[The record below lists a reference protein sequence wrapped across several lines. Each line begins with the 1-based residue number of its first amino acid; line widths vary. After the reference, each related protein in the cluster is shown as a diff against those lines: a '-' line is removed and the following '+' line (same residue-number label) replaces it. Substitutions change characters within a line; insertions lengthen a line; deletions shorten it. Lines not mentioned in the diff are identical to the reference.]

1 MLITRL
7 TIDKVIR
14 TILKFWSLRRDMKN
28 SSRPSASRMIRSGF
42 YSIVAWILMWMSSIV
57 AVRTF
62 QLLLISIIYS
72 LCSLEIIFWRPAL
85 LNRGNESGVFPVI
98 LSWSVSSAFT
108 FYFLSGDS
116 LPDYWGAATK
126 FKSLM
131 EANILF

>member
-1 MLITRL
+1 
-7 TIDKVIR
+7 
-14 TILKFWSLRRDMKN
+14 MKN

-108 FYFLSGDS
+108 FYFFSGDS